1 MDNNKIISV
10 VCNRYNESE
19 FKPTCR
25 SKIPVNIENIATK
38 TRMIEFVECRRIS
51 VTLIRYINGLKTTEF
66 EFLNVDHALVIHH
79 CKLFF
84 KLVSNEKLYRELI
97 KKILEDLD
105 IDKSTEMEIFKNSK
119 YMLNF

>member
-1 MDNNKIISV
+1 MKNSKIISV

-19 FKPTCR
+19 FKPTHR
-25 SKIPVNIENIATK
+25 SKISVNAENITTK

-51 VTLIRYINGLKTTEF
+51 VALIRYINGLKTTEF
-66 EFLNVDHALVIHH
+66 EFLDMTHALVIYH

-84 KLVSNEKLYRELI
+84 KLVSNEKLYRDLI

-105 IDKSTEMEIFKNSK
+105 IDKSTEMKIFKNSK
-119 YMLNF
+119 YMLTI